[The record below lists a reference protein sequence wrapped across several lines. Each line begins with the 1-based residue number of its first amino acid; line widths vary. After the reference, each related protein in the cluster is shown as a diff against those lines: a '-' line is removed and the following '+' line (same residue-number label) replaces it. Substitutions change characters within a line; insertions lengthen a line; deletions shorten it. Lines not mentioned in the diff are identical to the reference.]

1 MSDISTNSVN
11 QGPAFAAW
19 TIAEYTQH
27 ERNRRWY
34 WTAGIIATF
43 LLAYAVWTA
52 NFLFAVVILLTGIIL
67 YVRHNERPSLLM
79 VQLRSDGVQVGEGI
93 YPFKDLK
100 SFWIIYEPP
109 EVKTLYFD
117 FLSNW
122 LPRLP
127 IPLEDEDPV
136 AIRRFL
142 VQYLPEDLT
151 REGEPTS
158 DALGRI
164 FKL

>member
-1 MSDISTNSVN
+1 MADISTNQLN
-11 QGPAFAAW
+11 QGRAFAAW
-19 TIAEYTQH
+19 TIPEYTQH
-27 ERNRRWY
+27 ERNRTWY
-34 WTAGIIATF
+34 WTAGIVAAV
-43 LLAYAVWTA
+43 LLVYSVWTA
-52 NFLFAVVILLTGIIL
+52 NFLFAVLILLTGIIL
-67 YVRHNERPSLLM
+67 YVQHNERPALLM
-79 VQLRSDGVQVGEGI
+79 VQLRSDGVQVGEGN
-93 YPFKDLK
+93 YSFKDLK

-117 FLSNW
+117 FSSNW

-127 IPLEDEDPV
+127 VPLQDEDPV

-142 VQYLPEDLT
+142 VQYLPEDLS

-158 DALGRI
+158 DALSRI